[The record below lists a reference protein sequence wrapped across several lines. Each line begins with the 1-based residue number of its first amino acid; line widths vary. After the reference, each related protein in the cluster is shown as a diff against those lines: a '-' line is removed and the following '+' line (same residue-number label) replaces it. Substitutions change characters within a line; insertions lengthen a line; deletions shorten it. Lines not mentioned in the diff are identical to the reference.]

1 MSHRVLI
8 VEDNAANLE
17 LLQEW
22 LDAEGFEVQSAT
34 NLEEAY
40 EAFKGAP
47 PDAVLLDVKL
57 GAQDGL
63 ELAAWIR
70 GEPSFQ
76 AVPVI
81 AVTAH
86 AMLTDYERVMRAG
99 CSACISKPVDFRQ
112 LREQL
117 GRWLGAASK
126 TQAEA

>member
-1 MSHRVLI
+1 MSHRILI
-8 VEDNAANLE
+8 VEDNATNLE

-22 LDAEGFEVQSAT
+22 LDAEGYEVLSAT
-34 NLEEAY
+34 DLEDAY
-40 EAFKGAP
+40 AIFWGSP

-63 ELAAWIR
+63 ELAMWMR
-70 GEPSFQ
+70 REPKFQ
-76 AVPVI
+76 SIPVI

-112 LREQL
+112 LREEL
-117 GRWLGAASK
+117 DRWLTATPKSLP
-126 TQAEA
+126 QA

>member
-1 MSHRVLI
+1 MSHRILI

-22 LDAEGFEVQSAT
+22 LDAEGYEVQSAT
-34 NLEEAY
+34 DLEDAY
-40 EAFKGAP
+40 AIFWGAP

-57 GAQDGL
+57 GSQDGL
-63 ELAAWIR
+63 DLALWMR
-70 GEPSFQ
+70 REPRFQ
-76 AVPVI
+76 AIPVI

-112 LREQL
+112 LREEL
-117 GRWLGAASK
+117 DRWLSAASK
-126 TQAEA
+126 PQPKA